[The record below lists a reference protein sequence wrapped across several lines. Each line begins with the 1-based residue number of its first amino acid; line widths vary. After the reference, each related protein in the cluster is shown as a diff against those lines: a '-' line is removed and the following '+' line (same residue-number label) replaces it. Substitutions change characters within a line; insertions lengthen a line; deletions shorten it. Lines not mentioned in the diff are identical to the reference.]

1 MSPKRLSSVAAVFS
15 PIPATPGRP
24 SEASPRRVAKSAYWR
39 GVDVVLRAHPVV
51 GDPLVLA
58 DAAGD
63 VEHPH
68 LGVVVDELEEVAV
81 AGDDVDRAC
90 PAPVARVPMTSSA
103 S

>member
-1 MSPKRLSSVAAVFS
+1 MSPNRPSSVAAVLS
-15 PIPATPGRP
+15 PTPATPGSP

-39 GVDVVLRAHPVV
+39 ASTPYFSRTTSLV
-51 GDPLVLA
+51 DPLVLA

-68 LGVVVDELEEVAV
+68 LALVVDELEQVAV
-81 AGDDVDRAC
+81 AGDDVDRHAGDC
-90 PAPVARVPMTSSA
+90 VASVPITSSA